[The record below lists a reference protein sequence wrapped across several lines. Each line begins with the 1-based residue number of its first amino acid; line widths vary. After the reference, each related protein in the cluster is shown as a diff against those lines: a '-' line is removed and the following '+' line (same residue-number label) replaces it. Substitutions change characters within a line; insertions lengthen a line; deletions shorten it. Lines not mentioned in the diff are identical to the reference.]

1 MNIVRLSLFSV
12 LTLATSLWAALTIAQ
27 AQPTA
32 SAASANSSPKPIAIP
47 ESHHQTSQRSVS
59 VDGVAA
65 TLTRYERRDGR
76 NAGLGGEHFS
86 TLIATDGTLKGFA
99 SISLDLVGKPLPS
112 RERSEQIAIAFLRES
127 APDLLPH
134 MRISGTAPHDEP
146 IRVRGSGGEE
156 TVQLAGMRVKAR
168 NTSDGSWF
176 WVVVGADEKP
186 LLFERDL
193 QWSNLRFRR
202 TTEEWLHD
210 RWLRGLGPDGNP
222 IVGSIKNNP
231 QAHIPLSEWLKG
243 KSWNYPN

>member
-12 LTLATSLWAALTIAQ
+12 FTLVVSLWAALTIAQ

-32 SAASANSSPKPIAIP
+32 SVASGPKSIAIP
-47 ESHHQTSQRSVS
+47 ASHHQTSQRSVR
-59 VDGVAA
+59 VDDVAA

-86 TLIATDGTLKGFA
+86 TLIAADGTLKGFA

-127 APDLLPH
+127 APDLLAH
-134 MRISGTAPHDEP
+134 MRISGIAPHDEP
-146 IRVRGSGGEE
+146 IRVQGASGGEE

-210 RWLRGLGPDGNP
+210 RWLREHDARA
-222 IVGSIKNNP
+222 
-231 QAHIPLSEWLKG
+231 QR
-243 KSWNYPN
+243 